1 MAASYTLPPP
11 GAIGAGQ
18 VAFAMSPDG
27 TQQVLKPL
35 TEKIRALRDEIF
47 SDTGPANPM
56 ASGIDIAQLI
66 KDENA
71 RVTVL
76 NGSSAPGLAAR
87 TVEYLKSQGINVADT
102 GNASQVS
109 STTEITFYNGK
120 PYTLKYL
127 VDLMKINKF
136 RIRYASDPAV
146 TADIVITLGDD
157 WAQTNT
163 MP

>member
-1 MAASYTLPPP
+1 M
-11 GAIGAGQ
+11 
-18 VAFAMSPDG
+18 
-27 TQQVLKPL
+27 
-35 TEKIRALRDEIF
+35 
-47 SDTGPANPM
+47 
-56 ASGIDIAQLI
+56 
-66 KDENA
+66 
-71 RVTVL
+71 
-76 NGSSAPGLAAR
+76 
-87 TVEYLKSQGINVADT
+87 
-102 GNASQVS
+102 
-109 STTEITFYNGK
+109 YNGK

>member
-1 MAASYTLPPP
+1 M
-11 GAIGAGQ
+11 
-18 VAFAMSPDG
+18 
-27 TQQVLKPL
+27 
-35 TEKIRALRDEIF
+35 
-47 SDTGPANPM
+47 
-56 ASGIDIAQLI
+56 
-66 KDENA
+66 
-71 RVTVL
+71 
-76 NGSSAPGLAAR
+76 
-87 TVEYLKSQGINVADT
+87 DT

-136 RIRYASDPAV
+136 RIRYGSDPAV